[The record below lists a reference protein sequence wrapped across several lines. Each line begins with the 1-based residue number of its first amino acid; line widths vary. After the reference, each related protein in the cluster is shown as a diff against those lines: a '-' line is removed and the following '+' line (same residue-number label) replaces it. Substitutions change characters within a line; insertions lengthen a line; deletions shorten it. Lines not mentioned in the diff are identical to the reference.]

1 METNTR
7 TTVRPGTYR
16 LDPVHTTIRFTAYHL
31 WGVKPVAGT
40 FTLRS
45 GVVVVAHDQRRSTV
59 AAELDAAGF
68 HTDDPR
74 RDRDVTGRRFLD
86 AAAHPTIAFRANA
99 GDGPRLDGVLTVRG
113 TESPLVLA
121 VGAPEPVDGGGWRCT
136 ATGRVDRFAAG
147 LTAGRGI
154 IHRWLDVELT
164 VVAVP
169 APVGCTGLRP

>member
-7 TTVRPGTYR
+7 ATVQPGTYR

-59 AAELDAAGF
+59 AAELDAASF

-74 RDRDVTGRRFLD
+74 RDRDVTGKFLH
-86 AAAHPTIAFRANA
+86 AAAHPTIAFRATA
-99 GDGPRLDGVLTVRG
+99 TDSARLDGVLTVRG
-113 TESPLVLA
+113 TESPLALE
-121 VGAPEPVDGGGWRCT
+121 VGPPEPLDGGGWRCAAT
-136 ATGRVDRFAAG
+136 ARVDRFAAG
-147 LTAGRGI
+147 VTTGRGI
-154 IHRWLDVELT
+154 VHRWLDVELT